1 LNTAVITPIKAPE
14 GTLTATKAI
23 KASIDEL
30 RVQRAI
36 KTAAE
41 KRSKELSAEI
51 LAFAGPV
58 GKFIMWG
65 QTRLAS
71 IVDSHSTSVDFA
83 TLLQAFPEAYKACV
97 KTTPYKQVR

>member
-1 LNTAVITPIKAPE
+1 MSVITPVKVTAPE
-14 GTLTATKAI
+14 GTLKATKAI

-36 KTAAE
+36 KTAAD

-71 IVDSHSTSVDFA
+71 IVDSHSTITDLD
-83 TLLQAFPEAYKACV
+83 TLKQAFPEAYAACV
-97 KTTPYKQVR
+97 SQKPYKQVR